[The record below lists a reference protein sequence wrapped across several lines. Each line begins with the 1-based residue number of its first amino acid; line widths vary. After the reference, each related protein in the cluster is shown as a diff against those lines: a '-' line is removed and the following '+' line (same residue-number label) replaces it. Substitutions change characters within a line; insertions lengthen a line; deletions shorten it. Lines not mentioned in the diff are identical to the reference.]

1 MGAKFYSAI
10 GWLCEWTGD
19 VYRNAC
25 YGDIAIA
32 QKDGKLTFTY
42 NKQESP
48 LTHFHY
54 DTFLLSGVMGE
65 LPSGIPVHFYA
76 EEAGGKIGALSMP
89 LVTEP
94 GGKLIRFDRK

>member
-1 MGAKFYSAI
+1 MRTLKDARVGDTITLEDGALRLSFI
-10 GWLCEWTGD
+10 GTD
-19 VYRNAC
+19 VELA
-25 YGDIAIA
+25 
-32 QKDGKLTFTY
+32 
-42 NKQESP
+42 
-48 LTHFHY
+48 HFHY

-76 EEAGGKIGALSMP
+76 EEVGGKIGALSMP